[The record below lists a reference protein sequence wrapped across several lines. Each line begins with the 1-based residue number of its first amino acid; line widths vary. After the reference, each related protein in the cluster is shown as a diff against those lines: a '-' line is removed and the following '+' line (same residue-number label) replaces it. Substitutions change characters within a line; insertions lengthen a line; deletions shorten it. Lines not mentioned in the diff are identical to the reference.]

1 MGIEY
6 ESCNG
11 TYSSKNVHTVYISQS
26 LGKRGLPSQNMAF
39 TKLPISWLLGIEKN
53 YTSINQPGD
62 YWQKIVIISSVIPEV
77 FCFL

>member
-1 MGIEY
+1 MKVAMGPIPQ
-6 ESCNG
+6 
-11 TYSSKNVHTVYISQS
+11 KNVHTVYISQN